1 MTISRQDPGATQAHL
16 ASRLALT
23 LEMMIV
29 TNKNK
34 NDTAKI
40 YCWKLLKGIFRKFS
54 SVETYLID
62 ILSYLQVL
70 YLLPSSL
77 IFCKNLLDWDFVLLA
92 ASIVSAPDVFTRVA
106 RSTAGKQTVS
116 IWQLDENFNL
126 EWSYIIK
133 ISKNKI
139 FMIFAAQNECN
150 SSWIISIITQEWRCI
165 KFFNVY
171 KSLIMITNAVQY
183 FCWNFWPTSVN
194 KCNAE
199 LRNVAVT
206 ICSAIEANFCH
217 DHSSP
222 KIATNFRQKLFK
234 STLFSLSWLAQMSV
248 LLLETNFFL
257 TIFCCSNRPT

>member
-1 MTISRQDPGATQAHL
+1 MCTFD
-16 ASRLALT
+16 
-23 LEMMIV
+23 E
-29 TNKNK
+29 
-34 NDTAKI
+34 
-40 YCWKLLKGIFRKFS
+40 
-54 SVETYLID
+54 
-62 ILSYLQVL
+62 
-70 YLLPSSL
+70 
-77 IFCKNLLDWDFVLLA
+77 VLLQFMPFCWA
-92 ASIVSAPDVFTRVA
+92 QKYICGEQMTNI
-106 RSTAGKQTVS
+106 RSGM
-116 IWQLDENFNL
+116 IN
-126 EWSYIIK
+126 WSYIIK
-133 ISKNKI
+133 ISKKNIHDHCSSEWWFYHKY
-139 FMIFAAQNECN
+139 N
-150 SSWIISIITQEWRCI
+150 SSQIISIITQERRCI

-248 LLLETNFFL
+248 LLLENNLFFHKIL
-257 TIFCCSNRPT
+257 LSRPTYPLWDQSL